1 MDFDACRS
9 LTAAF
14 FEQVSRRRDAPFLWH
29 KQDGRYRSQSW
40 GEIARQVGEISR
52 GLRNLGLQPGDR
64 VVLVAE
70 NRPEW
75 LVADLAIMAAG
86 GITVPAYTT
95 ALTSDHRH
103 VLTDCG
109 AVGAIV
115 STQALA
121 DRLLP
126 AVLDAPAC
134 KWVIAMEDLRRAKAG
149 AAPVHR
155 WDDLLAAGRALP
167 DDVEEVAARA
177 RRGDT
182 ACIIYT
188 SGTGG
193 VPRGVMLSHGA
204 ILCNCMG
211 AYKLLVQLGLG
222 HEVFLSFL
230 PLSHAYEH
238 TAGQFFPITIGAEIY
253 YAEGVDHLLRN
264 LGEARPTIMTAVPR
278 LYETMHLRIRRGID
292 KQGGLTAKLFDK
304 AVVLG
309 QKRYLNPQSLTLWE
323 RLQNLALDLLVRRK
337 IRRRFG
343 GRIKAIVSGGAA
355 LNYDIGLFF
364 TALGLPLLQGYGQTE
379 TAPVVSVNPPWKVK
393 LETVGPPFDGV
404 EAKIA
409 ADGEILVRGECVMT
423 GYWNDEE
430 ATYKAIRDGW
440 LHTGDIGE
448 LDEDGYLKI
457 TDRKK
462 DIIVFS
468 GGDNVSPARVE
479 GFLTLQREIQQAM
492 VFGDKR
498 PHLVALLVPDDE
510 FVAQW
515 CRSAG
520 RPRDLGALR
529 EDGAF
534 RAALAQV
541 VDRVNANLSPLEKV
555 RRFAVL
561 EEPFTVE
568 NGMMTPT
575 MKIRRHKITAAYGE
589 ILDGLY

>member
-14 FEQVSRRRDAPFLWH
+14 FDQAAARGKAPFVWH
-29 KQDGRYRSQSW
+29 KEAGRYRAQSW
-40 GEIARQVGEISR
+40 SEIAGQVKALSR
-52 GLRNLGLQPGDR
+52 ALRDLGLQPGDR
-64 VVLVAE
+64 VVLVSE

-75 LVADLAIMAAG
+75 LVADLAIIAAG
-86 GITVPAYTT
+86 AITVPAYTT

-103 VLTDCG
+103 VLTDSG

-121 DRLLP
+121 ERLLP

-134 KWVIAMEDLRRAKAG
+134 RWVVTLEEPRRAQAG
-149 AAPVHR
+149 SVPLHR
-155 WDDLLAAGRALP
+155 WEALLEAGRALP

-177 RRGDT
+177 QRGDT

-211 AYKLLVQLGLG
+211 AYKVLERLGLG
-222 HEVFLSFL
+222 REIFLSFL

-253 YAEGVDHLLRN
+253 YGEGVDHLLKN
-264 LGEARPTIMTAVPR
+264 LGEVRPTIMTAVPR
-278 LYETMHLRIRRGID
+278 LYETMHLRIRRGVE
-292 KQGGLTAKLFDK
+292 KQGGWRQKLFEK
-304 AVVLG
+304 AVALG
-309 QKRYLNPQSLTLWE
+309 QKRYLDPASLTFGE
-323 RLQNLALDLLVRRK
+323 RLQDFFLDRLVRDK
-337 IRRRFG
+337 IRKRFG

-355 LNYDIGLFF
+355 LNYDIGLYF
-364 TALGLPLLQGYGQTE
+364 TALGLPILQGYGQTE

-393 LETVGPPFDGV
+393 LETVGPPFEGV
-404 EAKIA
+404 EVKIA
-409 ADGEILVRGECVMT
+409 EDGEILVRGELVMT

-430 ATYKAIRDGW
+430 ATYNAIRDGW

-448 LDEDGYLKI
+448 LDADGYLEI

-468 GGDNVSPARVE
+468 GGDVSPARVE
-479 GFLTLQREIQQAM
+479 GFLTLQKEIQQAM

-498 PHLVALLVPDDE
+498 PHLVALLVPDDD
-510 FVAQW
+510 FVADW
-515 CRSAG
+515 TRG
-520 RPRDLGALR
+520 NGKPRDLAALSQDS
-529 EDGAF
+529 EF
-534 RAALAQV
+534 RAALSQV
-541 VDRVNANLSPLEKV
+541 LDRVNGNLSSLEKV

-561 EEPFTVE
+561 SEPFSVE

-575 MKIRRHKITAAYGE
+575 MKIRRHKIKAAYGDLLE
-589 ILDGLY
+589 ALY